1 MLNKFTFVVTFRIQV
16 ERHVVDGL
24 FRPTAEPNTLL
35 HHILAGFRNTV
46 FRHASQRRHQLGN
59 VNVGEFLRF
68 FTVDKDFEGHV
79 RLMLNQSRRIFEHGL
94 VPSLVILDQHNLV
107 QSLHIILLVDKV
119 NDKFVIG
126 FDVFREF
133 DTLIDLAVHLEHLE
147 NGVLVDNIFIV
158 LEEALQFLFSLFHC
172 LIEILHVF
180 LAHWSALGY
189 KLGHIVCH
197 LHLHD
202 VYVG

>member
-1 MLNKFTFVVTFRIQV
+1 MLNKFAFVVTFCIKV
-16 ERHVVDGL
+16 ESHVMNR
-24 FRPTAEPNTLL
+24 FFCPTAEPNTLL
-35 HHILAGFRNTV
+35 HHVLAGFRNAC
-46 FRHASQRRHQLGN
+46 FGHGSESRHQLGN
-59 VNVGEFLRF
+59 VDVGEFLRF

-79 RLMLNQSRRIFEHGL
+79 RLMLNQSGRIFEHGL
-94 VPSLVILDQHNLV
+94 VPSLVILNQHNLV
-107 QSLHIILLVDKV
+107 QCLHVILLIDEMD
-119 NDKFVIG
+119 NKFVIG

-147 NGVLVDNIFIV
+147 YRVLVDNIFIV

-197 LHLHD
+197 LHLD
-202 VYVG
+202 NVYVG